1 MANLYV
7 GLIVVYKNQNN
18 YTNMQ
23 EISNKW
29 RNIMLQ
35 RIKIINNKKY
45 TNNCIKNKM
54 QFLLKMIEKYQI
66 TKIYKITTL
75 IMSIRLNS
83 QHKD

>member
-66 TKIYKITTL
+66 TKIYKINMRK
-75 IMSIRLNS
+75 MSIILNC

>member
-18 YTNMQ
+18 YTNMR

-66 TKIYKITTL
+66 TKIYKINML
-75 IMSIRLNS
+75 KMSIILNC